1 MPMIDLIDLT
11 REGDRATLLG
21 CSAIVLWSSL
31 ALLTAWSGPV
41 PPFQLAAMAFAI
53 AFGLGLLGSARNPRQ
68 LRRALRQPWPV
79 WLLGVGGLFGY
90 HALYFAALRLAP
102 AVEASLIN
110 YLWPLLIVLLSGLL
124 PGEQVR
130 SRHILGAL
138 LGFGGAALLVG
149 RNGVDGAI
157 APGNLWGYGAAL
169 GAAIAWSSYS
179 VLSRLVARVPTTAV
193 SGFCGATA
201 LLAWVCHRLFETTV
215 WPVGWEWG
223 AIAGLGLGPVGV
235 AFFTWDY
242 GVKRGDLRLLGV
254 LSYAAP
260 LLSTLWLI
268 FFGLADW
275 SWTVAIACG
284 AIIGGAWIASRPVLQ
299 PANPQQH

>member
-1 MPMIDLIDLT
+1 MVNLT
-11 REGDRATLLG
+11 RERDRATLLG
-21 CSAIVLWSSL
+21 CAAIALWSSL
-31 ALLTAWSGPV
+31 ALLTTWSGRV

-53 AFGLGLLGSARNPRQ
+53 ACGLGVLGSVRHLRH
-68 LRRALRQPWPV
+68 LRRSLHQPWPV

-130 SRHILGAL
+130 SRHLLGAG
-138 LGFGGAALLVG
+138 LGFGGAALLVWRSG
-149 RNGVDGAI
+149 AGGAI
-157 APGNLWGYGAAL
+157 ATGSLWGYGAAL
-169 GAAIAWSSYS
+169 GAAITWAGYS
-179 VLSRLVARVPTTAV
+179 VLSRRVAQVPTTAV
-193 SGFCGATA
+193 SGFCGVTA
-201 LLAWVCHRLFETTV
+201 VLAWVCHRWFETTV

-223 AIAGLGLGPVGV
+223 AIAALGIGPVGV
-235 AFFTWDY
+235 AFFAWDY

-268 FFGLADW
+268 VFGLADG
-275 SWTVAIACG
+275 SWAVAIACC
-284 AIIGGAWIASRPVLQ
+284 AIIGGAWIATRPVI
-299 PANPQQH
+299 PATQR